1 MLAQHNQSHQTKY
14 TAPSQ
19 AQAREGTQL
28 HLTSLYTYTS
38 EGTTLYIGSTLGII
52 PISL

>member
-1 MLAQHNQSHQTKY
+1 V
-14 TAPSQ
+14 
-19 AQAREGTQL
+19 RGGTQP
-28 HLTSLYTYTS
+28 HHTSLYTYTS